1 MISVEKFNLFVYKQ
15 LLEPLKIQS
24 TGFDPRYSTK
34 LKDFKVIHVVTANA
48 SLCGRCIWWYEE
60 PLNYEDLDTV
70 RYMGAIDLVEHDYA
84 EWATNL
90 AISTECCNI
99 NPADPALPPISSI
112 VSDANLH
119 LLANS
124 EHSTKKRKYLRDWNV
139 QDWYFFFHG
148 FAALDWF
155 NDFKYFDSSQQQPSK
170 LFICLNHLITN
181 NRSYRLY
188 LLSLL
193 KQKGLQDLGHI
204 SAPLLTQHTVKRELA
219 NSTSRLPKKAKKHIL
234 ENLYPDASPLVLDD
248 CNYNNASADI
258 SDESTDALWHVVPET
273 VFYDDSLHLT
283 EKIFKPIVIRRPFM
297 LVGGVGNLAYLKSY
311 GFKTFDRWID
321 ESYDNETDPEARLRM
336 VSDQLD
342 YLRTQDITQMHEQMQ
357 EVLEYNHQHFYG
369 KFREIIVDELLWNFK
384 KQVNWYNH
392 DRIERYR
399 LPIDRINF
407 EQVRRLILS

>member
-1 MISVEKFNLFVYKQ
+1 M
-15 LLEPLKIQS
+15 
-24 TGFDPRYSTK
+24 
-34 LKDFKVIHVVTANA
+34 
-48 SLCGRCIWWYEE
+48 
-60 PLNYEDLDTV
+60 
-70 RYMGAIDLVEHDYA
+70 
-84 EWATNL
+84 
-90 AISTECCNI
+90 
-99 NPADPALPPISSI
+99 
-112 VSDANLH
+112 
-119 LLANS
+119 
-124 EHSTKKRKYLRDWNV
+124 
-139 QDWYFFFHG
+139 
-148 FAALDWF
+148 
-155 NDFKYFDSSQQQPSK
+155 
-170 LFICLNHLITN
+170 
-181 NRSYRLY
+181 
-188 LLSLL
+188 
-193 KQKGLQDLGHI
+193 
-204 SAPLLTQHTVKRELA
+204 LTQHTVKRELA

-369 KFREIIVDELLWNFK
+369 KFKEIIVDELLGNFK

-392 DRIERYR
+392 DRIERHR

-407 EQVRRLILS
+407 EQVRRLMLS